1 MTRNTPR
8 RTAEQWQNLVAEQR
22 RSGLSMAA
30 FCRREELV
38 YQSFVSHARRVP
50 LPSATDEHAT
60 AEPALPEF
68 VEIGTAA
75 APGPASAT
83 AAAPSSPWL
92 VELDLGEGLQLRIR
106 RPS

>member
-1 MTRNTPR
+1 MMTRKTIR
-8 RTAEQWQNLVAEQR
+8 RTAAQWQTLVAEQR

-30 FCRREELV
+30 FCRREELT
-38 YQSFVSHARRVP
+38 YQSFVTHARRVP
-50 LPSATDEHAT
+50 AVVADERTD
-60 AEPALPEF
+60 AELALPEF

-75 APGPASAT
+75 ALGPASAP
-83 AAAPSSPWL
+83 APSSPWL